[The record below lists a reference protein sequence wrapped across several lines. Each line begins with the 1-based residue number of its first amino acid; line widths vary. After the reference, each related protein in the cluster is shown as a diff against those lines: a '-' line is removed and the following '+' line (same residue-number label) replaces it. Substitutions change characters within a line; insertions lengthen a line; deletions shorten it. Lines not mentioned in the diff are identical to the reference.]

1 MNRKL
6 SGLLVMLLV
15 ASLAAGGWFGWQKF
29 RSVALAKGSEV
40 RLLLVTPLEAGG
52 TKSGD
57 AVQFVVAEDV
67 RVKDAVVIAKG
78 SAARGEVTNSRGEGM
93 LSGLTNQPARL
104 EVKVTEITAADGTK
118 IPSTTVYSF
127 NRGNTGRT
135 EVMAKIERLLGS
147 ENTKAAMEGLR
158 KRIESGENI
167 DLNSPEMKKSLAE
180 IGNELG
186 IEELADA
193 ATSGKASELA
203 DTVRMLRSGAS
214 LLDGGLSLGGALQV
228 INVVDQ
234 AGKRLDRMLRGR
246 TIRAHPGTPLNATTA
261 DKVNL
266 RPN

>member
-1 MNRKL
+1 M
-6 SGLLVMLLV
+6 
-15 ASLAAGGWFGWQKF
+15 
-29 RSVALAKGSEV
+29 
-40 RLLLVTPLEAGG
+40 LVTPLEAGG
-52 TKSGD
+52 SKAGD
-57 AVQFVVAEDV
+57 TVQFVVTEEV
-67 RVKDAVVIAKG
+67 RAKDAVLIPKG
-78 SAARGEVTNSRGEGM
+78 SAARGEVINSRGEGM

-104 EVKVTEITAADGTK
+104 EVKVTEITAADGSR
-118 IPSTTVYSF
+118 IPSTTVYAF

-135 EVMAKIERLLGS
+135 DVMAKVERLLGS
-147 ENTKAAMEGLR
+147 ENTKAAMEALR
-158 KRIESGENI
+158 KRIESGEKV
-167 DLNSPEMKKSLAE
+167 DLNSPEMKKALTE

-234 AGKRLDRMLRGR
+234 AGKRIDRMLRGR
-246 TIRAHPGTPLNATTA
+246 TIRAHPGTPLTATTA
-261 DKVNL
+261 STVKV